1 MLEMLCVNGN
11 SAKIKVLRTNAE
23 LVHNLPCPY
32 TLDWMLKAR
41 MGLAGPKG
49 PTEKRSSEL
58 VGGLYLVGARGKFCA
73 LITERQLTIERFDGK
88 GVRLDLSAIERMRHL
103 KIPMLPSGSILLGL
117 VAMYLGITTIVAPIS
132 WLAVGTG
139 ASIIL
144 ANVVSRYS
152 ILAIETGSGDRHLI
166 SGSESNLLKL
176 CLIVDRVR
184 HGSPIEEAL
193 LGLENLESEVPVFPS
208 IRDATGQLGQQSL
221 VSLPEYFP
229 PVNLAQ
235 ERKEDLQVE
244 TGFGSEEKSD
254 FFDFPAIGD
263 FSEPKGVRES
273 EIRETSRTHESSNS
287 MKQNA
292 YERAWGVTEA
302 PNWYQE
308 KEEARVSDNRIDTA
322 FSDAAKGLDMFA
334 PGGLFDSEASTESV
348 GNDMGLFDFDQDI
361 GSIEEVDKMKSSA
374 QMIKRAHEEFGAPSE
389 PYSGALLPPPT
400 DEAVRQECRAG
411 VVRQARARQELRSQ
425 RSSELGIQAANLEDY
440 PALNK
445 LASTMSGTRAV
456 KSSRSRG
463 TSGGWLSRLL
473 SPSSSL
479 DRRESG
485 KSTSSEI
492 ETERFQTSQH
502 MRLRSDQEHQAEL
515 TSRIRAMRNTNIGSS
530 TAKDKLDSIVR
541 SLSGERKEHAIM
553 IDGPND
559 SLKFGQLK
567 PTSSKD
573 DPNPLPGLRRLG

>member
-1 MLEMLCVNGN
+1 ML
-11 SAKIKVLRTNAE
+11 
-23 LVHNLPCPY
+23 P
-32 TLDWMLKAR
+32 AR
-41 MGLAGPKG
+41 MGLAGPMG
-49 PTEKRSSEL
+49 PTEKRRSEL

-88 GVRLDLSAIERMRHL
+88 GVRLDLSAIDRMRHL

-117 VAMYLGITTIVAPIS
+117 IAIYLGITTIVAPIS

-144 ANVVSRYS
+144 ANLVSRYS

-208 IRDATGQLGQQSL
+208 ISDASGQLGQQSR

-229 PVNLAQ
+229 QMSLAQ
-235 ERKEDLQVE
+235 ERKEDLQPE
-244 TGFGSEEKSD
+244 TGFVMDEKSD
-254 FFDFPAIGD
+254 SLGFPSIGG
-263 FSEPKGVRES
+263 FSEPGEVGEY
-273 EIRETSRTHESSNS
+273 EIREAIDTHGPGSST
-287 MKQNA
+287 KQNA

-308 KEEARVSDNRIDTA
+308 KEEAKISDNRINTA
-322 FSDAAKGLDMFA
+322 FSDAAKDLDMFA
-334 PGGLFDSEASTESV
+334 PGGLFDSEASTETV
-348 GNDMGLFDFDQDI
+348 GNEMGLFDFDRDVVAV
-361 GSIEEVDKMKSSA
+361 EEVDKPQSSA

-389 PYSGALLPPPT
+389 PYSGGLLPPPT
-400 DEAVRQECRAG
+400 DEAVREECRAG
-411 VVRQARARQELRSQ
+411 VVRQARARQELRNQ
-425 RSSELGIQAANLEDY
+425 RYSELGIQATKLEDY

-445 LASTMSGTRAV
+445 LASTMSGTGAA
-456 KSSRSRG
+456 KSIRRRG
-463 TSGGWLSRLL
+463 ASGGWLARLL

-479 DRRESG
+479 DGRES
-485 KSTSSEI
+485 SNRTSSEI

-502 MRLRSDQEHQAEL
+502 VRLRSDQDHQSEL
-515 TSRIRAMRNTNIGSS
+515 TSRIRTLRNTNIGSS

-541 SLSGERKEHAIM
+541 NLSGERNENRFIV
-553 IDGPND
+553 DGPND
-559 SLKFGQLK
+559 SLKFSQLK
-567 PTSSKD
+567 PTSSRD

>member
-1 MLEMLCVNGN
+1 
-11 SAKIKVLRTNAE
+11 
-23 LVHNLPCPY
+23 
-32 TLDWMLKAR
+32 
-41 MGLAGPKG
+41 MGLAGPMG
-49 PTEKRSSEL
+49 PTEKRRSEL

-88 GVRLDLSAIERMRHL
+88 GVRLDLSAIDRMRHL

-117 VAMYLGITTIVAPIS
+117 IAIYLGITTIVAPIS

-152 ILAIETGSGDRHLI
+152 ILAIETGSGDRHLV

-208 IRDATGQLGQQSL
+208 IRDATGQLGQQSR

-229 PVNLAQ
+229 PMDLAQ
-235 ERKEDLQVE
+235 ERKEDLQAK
-244 TGFGSEEKSD
+244 TGFGIEEKSD
-254 FFDFPAIGD
+254 FFSFPSVED
-263 FSEPKGVRES
+263 FSKPEEVREP
-273 EIRETSRTHESSNS
+273 EIREASHAQESGSS
-287 MKQNA
+287 TKQNA

-308 KEEARVSDNRIDTA
+308 KEEPSISDNRIDTA

-348 GNDMGLFDFDQDI
+348 GNDMGLFDFDRDVVAVQ
-361 GSIEEVDKMKSSA
+361 EVDKLQSSA

-411 VVRQARARQELRSQ
+411 VVRQARARQELRSR
-425 RSSELGIQAANLEDY
+425 RSSELGIQTTNLEDY

-445 LASTMSGTRAV
+445 LASTMSGTGTT
-456 KSSRSRG
+456 KSIRRRG
-463 TSGGWLSRLL
+463 SSGGWLSRLL

-479 DRRESG
+479 DGRVSG
-485 KSTSSEI
+485 KRTSSEI

-502 MRLRSDQEHQAEL
+502 MRLRSDQDHQAEL
-515 TSRIRAMRNTNIGSS
+515 TSRIRTMRNTNIGSS

-541 SLSGERKEHAIM
+541 NLSGERNENAVT

-559 SLKFGQLK
+559 SLKFSQLK
-567 PTSSKD
+567 PTSSRD

>member
-1 MLEMLCVNGN
+1 
-11 SAKIKVLRTNAE
+11 
-23 LVHNLPCPY
+23 
-32 TLDWMLKAR
+32 
-41 MGLAGPKG
+41 MGLAGPMG
-49 PTEKRSSEL
+49 PTEKRRSEL

-88 GVRLDLSAIERMRHL
+88 GVRLDLSAIDRMRHL

-117 VAMYLGITTIVAPIS
+117 IAIYLGITTIVAPIS

-144 ANVVSRYS
+144 ANLVSRYS

-208 IRDATGQLGQQSL
+208 ISDASGQLGQQSR

-229 PVNLAQ
+229 QMSLAQ
-235 ERKEDLQVE
+235 ERKEDLQPE
-244 TGFGSEEKSD
+244 TGFVMDEKSD
-254 FFDFPAIGD
+254 SLGFPSIGG
-263 FSEPKGVRES
+263 FSEPGEVGEY
-273 EIRETSRTHESSNS
+273 EIREAIDTHGPGSST
-287 MKQNA
+287 KQNA

-308 KEEARVSDNRIDTA
+308 KEEAKISDNRINTA
-322 FSDAAKGLDMFA
+322 FSDAAKDLDMFA
-334 PGGLFDSEASTESV
+334 PGGLFDSEASTETV
-348 GNDMGLFDFDQDI
+348 GNEMGLFDFDRDVVAV
-361 GSIEEVDKMKSSA
+361 EEVDKPQSSA

-389 PYSGALLPPPT
+389 PYSGGLLPPPT
-400 DEAVRQECRAG
+400 DEAVREECRAG
-411 VVRQARARQELRSQ
+411 VVRQARARQELRNQ
-425 RSSELGIQAANLEDY
+425 RYSELGIQATNLEDY

-445 LASTMSGTRAV
+445 LASTMSGTGAA
-456 KSSRSRG
+456 KSIRRRG
-463 TSGGWLSRLL
+463 ASGGWLARLL

-479 DRRESG
+479 DGRES
-485 KSTSSEI
+485 SNRTSSEI

-502 MRLRSDQEHQAEL
+502 MRLRSDQDHQAEL
-515 TSRIRAMRNTNIGSS
+515 TSRIRTMRNTNIGSS

-541 SLSGERKEHAIM
+541 NLSGERNENAVT

-559 SLKFGQLK
+559 SLKFSQLK
-567 PTSSKD
+567 PTSSRD

>member
-1 MLEMLCVNGN
+1 
-11 SAKIKVLRTNAE
+11 
-23 LVHNLPCPY
+23 
-32 TLDWMLKAR
+32 
-41 MGLAGPKG
+41 MGLAGPMG
-49 PTEKRSSEL
+49 PTEKRRSEL

-88 GVRLDLSAIERMRHL
+88 GVRLDLSAIDRMRHL

-117 VAMYLGITTIVAPIS
+117 IAIYLGITTIVAPIS
-132 WLAVGTG
+132 WLAVGIG

-166 SGSESNLLKL
+166 SGNESNLLKL

-208 IRDATGQLGQQSL
+208 IRDANGQLGQNSGI
-221 VSLPEYFP
+221 SLPEYIP
-229 PVNLAQ
+229 PMNLAQ
-235 ERKEDLQVE
+235 EMKEGLQAE
-244 TGFGSEEKSD
+244 TGFSMDGKSD
-254 FFDFPAIGD
+254 FFGFPSVGG
-263 FSEPKGVRES
+263 FSEHEEVGES
-273 EIRETSRTHESSNS
+273 EIREAINSHGPSSS
-287 MKQNA
+287 TKQNA

-308 KEEARVSDNRIDTA
+308 KEEARISDNRIDTA
-322 FSDAAKGLDMFA
+322 FSDAAKDLDMFA
-334 PGGLFDSEASTESV
+334 PGGLFDSEPSTESV
-348 GNDMGLFDFDQDI
+348 GNEMGLFDFDRDEVPV
-361 GSIEEVDKMKSSA
+361 EEVDKLQSSA

-389 PYSGALLPPPT
+389 PYSRALLPPPT
-400 DEAVRQECRAG
+400 DEAVREECRAG
-411 VVRQARARQELRSQ
+411 VVRQARARQELRSR
-425 RSSELGIQAANLEDY
+425 RSSELGIQTTNLEDY

-445 LASTMSGTRAV
+445 LASTMSGAGAAKTIR
-456 KSSRSRG
+456 RRG

-479 DRRESG
+479 DGRESG
-485 KSTSSEI
+485 KRTSSEI

-502 MRLRSDQEHQAEL
+502 MRLRSDQDHQSEL
-515 TSRIRAMRNTNIGSS
+515 TSRIRTLRNTNIGSS

-541 SLSGERKEHAIM
+541 NLSGERNENRVMFDA
-553 IDGPND
+553 PND
-559 SLKFGQLK
+559 SLKFSQLK
-567 PTSSKD
+567 PTSSRD

>member
-1 MLEMLCVNGN
+1 
-11 SAKIKVLRTNAE
+11 
-23 LVHNLPCPY
+23 
-32 TLDWMLKAR
+32 
-41 MGLAGPKG
+41 MGLAGPMG
-49 PTEKRSSEL
+49 PTEKRRSEL

-88 GVRLDLSAIERMRHL
+88 GVRLDLSAIDRMRHL
-103 KIPMLPSGSILLGL
+103 KIPMLPSGSILRGL
-117 VAMYLGITTIVAPIS
+117 IAIYISITTIVAPIS

-152 ILAIETGSGDRHLI
+152 ILAIETGSGDRHLV

-208 IRDATGQLGQQSL
+208 IRDATGQLGQQPQ

-229 PVNLAQ
+229 PMDLAQ
-235 ERKEDLQVE
+235 ERKENLQAE
-244 TGFGSEEKSD
+244 TGFGTEEKSD
-254 FFDFPAIGD
+254 LFDFPTVVD
-263 FSEPKGVRES
+263 FSEPEEDRER
-273 EIRETSRTHESSNS
+273 EIREASHAQQSSS
-287 MKQNA
+287 STKQNA

-308 KEEARVSDNRIDTA
+308 KEEPSISDNRIDTA

-348 GNDMGLFDFDQDI
+348 GNDKGLFDFDRDVVAVQ
-361 GSIEEVDKMKSSA
+361 EVDKLQSSA

-411 VVRQARARQELRSQ
+411 VVRQARARQELRSR
-425 RSSELGIQAANLEDY
+425 RSSELGIQTTNLEDY

-445 LASTMSGTRAV
+445 LASTMTGTGAT
-456 KSSRSRG
+456 KSIRRRG
-463 TSGGWLSRLL
+463 SSGGWLSRLL

-479 DRRESG
+479 DGRESG
-485 KSTSSEI
+485 KRTSSEI

-502 MRLRSDQEHQAEL
+502 MRLRSDQDHQAEL
-515 TSRIRAMRNTNIGSS
+515 TSRIRTMRNTNIGSS

-541 SLSGERKEHAIM
+541 NLSGERNENAVT

-559 SLKFGQLK
+559 SLKFSQLK
-567 PTSSKD
+567 PTSSRD

>member
-1 MLEMLCVNGN
+1 
-11 SAKIKVLRTNAE
+11 
-23 LVHNLPCPY
+23 
-32 TLDWMLKAR
+32 
-41 MGLAGPKG
+41 MGLAGPMG
-49 PTEKRSSEL
+49 PTEKRRSEL

-88 GVRLDLSAIERMRHL
+88 GVRLDLSAIDRMRHL

-117 VAMYLGITTIVAPIS
+117 IAIYLGITTIVAPIS

-208 IRDATGQLGQQSL
+208 IRDATGQLGQQSQ

-229 PVNLAQ
+229 PMDLAQ
-235 ERKEDLQVE
+235 ERKEDLQTE
-244 TGFGSEEKSD
+244 TGFGTDEKSD
-254 FFDFPAIGD
+254 LFGFPTVVD
-263 FSEPKGVRES
+263 FSEPEEDRER
-273 EIRETSRTHESSNS
+273 EIREASHAQQSSS
-287 MKQNA
+287 STKQNA

-308 KEEARVSDNRIDTA
+308 KEEPSISDNRIDTA

-348 GNDMGLFDFDQDI
+348 GNDMGLFDFDRDVVAVQ
-361 GSIEEVDKMKSSA
+361 EVDKLQSSA

-400 DEAVRQECRAG
+400 DEAVRDECRAG
-411 VVRQARARQELRSQ
+411 VVRQARARQELRSR
-425 RSSELGIQAANLEDY
+425 RSSELGIQTTNLEDY

-445 LASTMSGTRAV
+445 LASTMSGTGTT
-456 KSSRSRG
+456 KSIRRRG
-463 TSGGWLSRLL
+463 SSGGWLSRLL

-479 DRRESG
+479 DGRVSG
-485 KSTSSEI
+485 KRTSSEI

-502 MRLRSDQEHQAEL
+502 MRLRSDQDHQAEL
-515 TSRIRAMRNTNIGSS
+515 TSRIRTMRNTNIGSS

-541 SLSGERKEHAIM
+541 NLSGERNENTVM

-559 SLKFGQLK
+559 SLKFSQLK
-567 PTSSKD
+567 PTSSRD

>member
-1 MLEMLCVNGN
+1 ML
-11 SAKIKVLRTNAE
+11 
-23 LVHNLPCPY
+23 P
-32 TLDWMLKAR
+32 AR
-41 MGLAGPKG
+41 MGLAGPMG
-49 PTEKRSSEL
+49 PTEKRRSEL

-88 GVRLDLSAIERMRHL
+88 GVRLDLSAIDRMRHL

-117 VAMYLGITTIVAPIS
+117 IAIYLGITTIVAPIS

-144 ANVVSRYS
+144 ANLVSRYS

-208 IRDATGQLGQQSL
+208 IRDANGQLGQKSE

-229 PVNLAQ
+229 QMNLAQ
-235 ERKEDLQVE
+235 ERKEGLQAE
-244 TGFGSEEKSD
+244 TGFGMEGKSD
-254 FFDFPAIGD
+254 FFGFPSVGG
-263 FSEPKGVRES
+263 FSEHQEVGES
-273 EIRETSRTHESSNS
+273 EVKEAINSHGPSSS
-287 MKQNA
+287 TKQNA

-308 KEEARVSDNRIDTA
+308 KEEAKISDNRIDTA
-322 FSDAAKGLDMFA
+322 FSDAAKDLDMFA
-334 PGGLFDSEASTESV
+334 PGGLFDSEPSTESV
-348 GNDMGLFDFDQDI
+348 GNEMGLFDFDRDEVPV
-361 GSIEEVDKMKSSA
+361 EEVDKLQSSA

-389 PYSGALLPPPT
+389 PYSRALLPPPT
-400 DEAVRQECRAG
+400 DEAVREECRAG
-411 VVRQARARQELRSQ
+411 VVRQARARQELRSR
-425 RSSELGIQAANLEDY
+425 RSSELGIQTTNLEDY

-445 LASTMSGTRAV
+445 LASTMSGAGAAKSTR
-456 KSSRSRG
+456 RIG

-479 DRRESG
+479 DGRESG
-485 KSTSSEI
+485 KRTSSEI

-502 MRLRSDQEHQAEL
+502 MRLRSDQDHQSEL
-515 TSRIRAMRNTNIGSS
+515 TSRIRALRNTNIGSS

-541 SLSGERKEHAIM
+541 NLSGERNENRFIV
-553 IDGPND
+553 DGPND
-559 SLKFGQLK
+559 SLKFSQLK
-567 PTSSKD
+567 PTSSRE

>member
-1 MLEMLCVNGN
+1 
-11 SAKIKVLRTNAE
+11 
-23 LVHNLPCPY
+23 
-32 TLDWMLKAR
+32 
-41 MGLAGPKG
+41 MGLAGPMG
-49 PTEKRSSEL
+49 PTEKRRSEL

-88 GVRLDLSAIERMRHL
+88 GVRLDLSAIDRMRHL

-117 VAMYLGITTIVAPIS
+117 IAIYLGITTIVAPIS

-208 IRDATGQLGQQSL
+208 IRDATGQLGQQSR

-229 PVNLAQ
+229 PMDLAQ
-235 ERKEDLQVE
+235 ERKEDLQAK
-244 TGFGSEEKSD
+244 TGFGIEEKSD
-254 FFDFPAIGD
+254 FFSFPSVED
-263 FSEPKGVRES
+263 FSKPEEVREP
-273 EIRETSRTHESSNS
+273 EIREASHAQESGSS
-287 MKQNA
+287 TKQNA

-308 KEEARVSDNRIDTA
+308 KEEPSISDNRIDTA

-348 GNDMGLFDFDQDI
+348 GNDMGLFDFDRDLVAV
-361 GSIEEVDKMKSSA
+361 EEVDKLQSSA

-411 VVRQARARQELRSQ
+411 VVRQARARQELRSR
-425 RSSELGIQAANLEDY
+425 RSSELGIQTTNLEDY

-445 LASTMSGTRAV
+445 LASTMSGTGTT
-456 KSSRSRG
+456 KSIRRRG
-463 TSGGWLSRLL
+463 SSGGWLSRLL

-479 DRRESG
+479 DGRESG
-485 KSTSSEI
+485 KRTSSEI

-502 MRLRSDQEHQAEL
+502 MRLRSDQDHQAEL
-515 TSRIRAMRNTNIGSS
+515 TSRIRTMRNTNIGSS

-541 SLSGERKEHAIM
+541 NLSGERNENAVT

-559 SLKFGQLK
+559 SLKFSQLK
-567 PTSSKD
+567 PTSSRD

>member
-1 MLEMLCVNGN
+1 M
-11 SAKIKVLRTNAE
+11 
-23 LVHNLPCPY
+23 
-32 TLDWMLKAR
+32 
-41 MGLAGPKG
+41 G
-49 PTEKRSSEL
+49 PTEKRRSEL

-88 GVRLDLSAIERMRHL
+88 GVRLDLSAIDRMRHL

-117 VAMYLGITTIVAPIS
+117 IAIYLGITTIVAPIS

-144 ANVVSRYS
+144 ANLVSRYS

-208 IRDATGQLGQQSL
+208 ISDASGQLGQQSR

-229 PVNLAQ
+229 QMSLAQ
-235 ERKEDLQVE
+235 ERKEDLQPE
-244 TGFGSEEKSD
+244 TGFVMDEKSD
-254 FFDFPAIGD
+254 SLGFPSIGG
-263 FSEPKGVRES
+263 FSEPGEVGEY
-273 EIRETSRTHESSNS
+273 EIREAIDTHGPGSST
-287 MKQNA
+287 KQNA

-308 KEEARVSDNRIDTA
+308 KEEAKISDNRIDTA
-322 FSDAAKGLDMFA
+322 FSDAAKDLDMFA
-334 PGGLFDSEASTESV
+334 PGGLFDSEASTETV
-348 GNDMGLFDFDQDI
+348 GNETGLFDFDRDVVAV
-361 GSIEEVDKMKSSA
+361 EEVDKPQSSA

-389 PYSGALLPPPT
+389 PYSGGLLPPPT
-400 DEAVRQECRAG
+400 DEAVREECRAG
-411 VVRQARARQELRSQ
+411 VVRQARARQELRSR
-425 RSSELGIQAANLEDY
+425 RSNELGIQATNLEDY

-445 LASTMSGTRAV
+445 LASTMSGTGAT
-456 KSSRSRG
+456 KSIRRRG
-463 TSGGWLSRLL
+463 ASGGWLSRLL

-479 DRRESG
+479 DGRES
-485 KSTSSEI
+485 SNRTSSEI

-502 MRLRSDQEHQAEL
+502 VRLRSDQDHQSEL
-515 TSRIRAMRNTNIGSS
+515 TSRIRTLRNTNIGSS

-541 SLSGERKEHAIM
+541 NLSGERNENRFIV
-553 IDGPND
+553 DGPND
-559 SLKFGQLK
+559 SLKFSQLK
-567 PTSSKD
+567 PTSSRD

>member
-1 MLEMLCVNGN
+1 
-11 SAKIKVLRTNAE
+11 
-23 LVHNLPCPY
+23 
-32 TLDWMLKAR
+32 
-41 MGLAGPKG
+41 MGLAGPMG
-49 PTEKRSSEL
+49 PTEKRRSEL

-88 GVRLDLSAIERMRHL
+88 GVRLDLSAIDRMRHL

-117 VAMYLGITTIVAPIS
+117 IAIYLGITTIVAPIS

-166 SGSESNLLKL
+166 SGNESNLLKL

-208 IRDATGQLGQQSL
+208 IRDATGQLGQQSR

-229 PVNLAQ
+229 PMDLAQ
-235 ERKEDLQVE
+235 ERKEDLQAE
-244 TGFGSEEKSD
+244 TGFGIEEKSD
-254 FFDFPAIGD
+254 FFSFPSVED
-263 FSEPKGVRES
+263 FSKPEEVREP
-273 EIRETSRTHESSNS
+273 EIREASHAQESGSS
-287 MKQNA
+287 TKQNA

-308 KEEARVSDNRIDTA
+308 KEEPSISDNRIDTA

-348 GNDMGLFDFDQDI
+348 GNDMGLFDFDRDLVAV
-361 GSIEEVDKMKSSA
+361 EEVDKLQSSA

-411 VVRQARARQELRSQ
+411 VVRQARARQELRSR
-425 RSSELGIQAANLEDY
+425 RSSELGIQTTNLEDY

-445 LASTMSGTRAV
+445 LASTMSGT
-456 KSSRSRG
+456 G
-463 TSGGWLSRLL
+463 TTKTIRKGGSSGGWLSRLL

-479 DRRESG
+479 DGRDSG
-485 KSTSSEI
+485 KRASSVIEI
-492 ETERFQTSQH
+492 ERFQTSQH
-502 MRLRSDQEHQAEL
+502 MRLRSDQDHQAEL
-515 TSRIRAMRNTNIGSS
+515 TSRIRTMRNTNIGSS

-541 SLSGERKEHAIM
+541 NLSGERNENAVT

-559 SLKFGQLK
+559 SLKFSQLK
-567 PTSSKD
+567 PTSSRD

>member
-1 MLEMLCVNGN
+1 
-11 SAKIKVLRTNAE
+11 
-23 LVHNLPCPY
+23 
-32 TLDWMLKAR
+32 
-41 MGLAGPKG
+41 MGLAGPMG
-49 PTEKRSSEL
+49 PTEKRRSEL

-88 GVRLDLSAIERMRHL
+88 GVRLDLSAIDRMRHL

-117 VAMYLGITTIVAPIS
+117 IAVYLGITTIVAPIS

-166 SGSESNLLKL
+166 SGSESSLLKL

-208 IRDATGQLGQQSL
+208 IRDATGQLGQQPR
-221 VSLPEYFP
+221 VALPEYFP
-229 PVNLAQ
+229 PMDLAQ
-235 ERKEDLQVE
+235 EKKEDLQAE
-244 TGFGSEEKSD
+244 TGFGIGENSD
-254 FFDFPAIGD
+254 FFGFSSVGD
-263 FSEPKGVRES
+263 FSEPKEVRES
-273 EIRETSRTHESSNS
+273 EIIEADHSHKPSSS
-287 MKQNA
+287 TKQNA

-308 KEEARVSDNRIDTA
+308 KEEPGISDNRIDTA

-334 PGGLFDSEASTESV
+334 PGGLFDSEANKEAV
-348 GNDMGLFDFDQDI
+348 GNDMGLFDTDRDLV
-361 GSIEEVDKMKSSA
+361 SNEEVDKLQSSA

-389 PYSGALLPPPT
+389 PYTGELLPPPT
-400 DEAVRQECRAG
+400 DEAVRKECRAG
-411 VVRQARARQELRSQ
+411 VVRQARARQELRSR
-425 RSSELGIQAANLEDY
+425 RSSELGIQTTNLEDY

-445 LASTMSGTRAV
+445 LASTMSGTGSTKTIR
-456 KSSRSRG
+456 RRG
-463 TSGGWLSRLL
+463 SSGGWLSRLL

-479 DRRESG
+479 DGRDSG
-485 KSTSSEI
+485 KRASSVI

-502 MRLRSDQEHQAEL
+502 MRLRSDQDHQAEL
-515 TSRIRAMRNTNIGSS
+515 TSRIRTMRNTNIGSS
-530 TAKDKLDSIVR
+530 TARDKLDSIVR
-541 SLSGERKEHAIM
+541 NLSGEKNDNAVT

-559 SLKFGQLK
+559 SLKFSQLK
-567 PTSSKD
+567 PTSSRD

>member
-1 MLEMLCVNGN
+1 
-11 SAKIKVLRTNAE
+11 
-23 LVHNLPCPY
+23 
-32 TLDWMLKAR
+32 
-41 MGLAGPKG
+41 MGLAGPMG
-49 PTEKRSSEL
+49 PTEKRRSEL

-88 GVRLDLSAIERMRHL
+88 GVRLDLSAIDRMRHL

-117 VAMYLGITTIVAPIS
+117 IAIYLGITTIVAPIS

-152 ILAIETGSGDRHLI
+152 ILAIETGSGDRHLV

-208 IRDATGQLGQQSL
+208 IRDATGQLGQQSQ

-229 PVNLAQ
+229 PMDLAQ
-235 ERKEDLQVE
+235 ERKEDLQAE
-244 TGFGSEEKSD
+244 TRFGTEEKSD
-254 FFDFPAIGD
+254 LFGFPTVVD
-263 FSEPKGVRES
+263 FSEPEEDRER
-273 EIRETSRTHESSNS
+273 EIREASHAQQSSS
-287 MKQNA
+287 STKQNA

-308 KEEARVSDNRIDTA
+308 KEEPSISDNRIDTA

-348 GNDMGLFDFDQDI
+348 GNDMGLFDFDRDVVAVQ
-361 GSIEEVDKMKSSA
+361 EVDKLQSSA

-400 DEAVRQECRAG
+400 DEAVRDECRAG
-411 VVRQARARQELRSQ
+411 VVRQARARQELRSR
-425 RSSELGIQAANLEDY
+425 RSSELGIQTTNLEDY

-445 LASTMSGTRAV
+445 LASTMSGTGTT
-456 KSSRSRG
+456 KSIRRRG
-463 TSGGWLSRLL
+463 SSGGGWLSRLL
-473 SPSSSL
+473 SPSSPL
-479 DRRESG
+479 DGRVSG
-485 KSTSSEI
+485 KRTSSEI

-502 MRLRSDQEHQAEL
+502 MRLRSDQDHQAEL
-515 TSRIRAMRNTNIGSS
+515 TSRIRTMRNTNIGSS

-541 SLSGERKEHAIM
+541 NLSGERNENAVT

-559 SLKFGQLK
+559 SLKFSQLK
-567 PTSSKD
+567 PTSSRD

>member
-1 MLEMLCVNGN
+1 
-11 SAKIKVLRTNAE
+11 
-23 LVHNLPCPY
+23 
-32 TLDWMLKAR
+32 
-41 MGLAGPKG
+41 MGLAGPMG
-49 PTEKRSSEL
+49 PTEKRRSEL

-88 GVRLDLSAIERMRHL
+88 GVRLDLSAIDRMRHL

-117 VAMYLGITTIVAPIS
+117 IAIYLGITTIVAPIS

-208 IRDATGQLGQQSL
+208 IRDATGQLGQQSQ

-229 PVNLAQ
+229 PMDLAQ
-235 ERKEDLQVE
+235 ERKEDLQAE
-244 TGFGSEEKSD
+244 TGFGTEEKSD
-254 FFDFPAIGD
+254 LFGFPTVVD
-263 FSEPKGVRES
+263 FSEPEEDRER
-273 EIRETSRTHESSNS
+273 EIREASHAQQSSS
-287 MKQNA
+287 STKQNA

-308 KEEARVSDNRIDTA
+308 KEEPSISDNRIDTA

-348 GNDMGLFDFDQDI
+348 GNDMGLFDFDRDVVAVQ
-361 GSIEEVDKMKSSA
+361 EVDKLQSSA

-400 DEAVRQECRAG
+400 DEAVRDECRAG
-411 VVRQARARQELRSQ
+411 VVRQARARQELRSR
-425 RSSELGIQAANLEDY
+425 RSSELGIQTTNLEDY

-445 LASTMSGTRAV
+445 LASTMTGTGAT
-456 KSSRSRG
+456 KSIRRRG
-463 TSGGWLSRLL
+463 SSGGWLSRLL

-479 DRRESG
+479 DGRVSG
-485 KSTSSEI
+485 KRASSEI

-502 MRLRSDQEHQAEL
+502 MRLRSDQDHQAEL
-515 TSRIRAMRNTNIGSS
+515 TSRIRTMRNTNIGSS

-541 SLSGERKEHAIM
+541 NLSGERNENAVT

-559 SLKFGQLK
+559 SLKFSQLK
-567 PTSSKD
+567 PTSSRD

>member
-1 MLEMLCVNGN
+1 
-11 SAKIKVLRTNAE
+11 
-23 LVHNLPCPY
+23 
-32 TLDWMLKAR
+32 
-41 MGLAGPKG
+41 MGLAGPMG
-49 PTEKRSSEL
+49 PTEKRRSEL

-88 GVRLDLSAIERMRHL
+88 GVRLDLSAIDRMRHL

-117 VAMYLGITTIVAPIS
+117 IAIYLGITTIVAPIS
-132 WLAVGTG
+132 WLAIGTG

-208 IRDATGQLGQQSL
+208 IRDATGQLGQQSR

-229 PVNLAQ
+229 PTNLTQ
-235 ERKEDLQVE
+235 ERKEDLQAE
-244 TGFGSEEKSD
+244 TGLGIEEKSD
-254 FFDFPAIGD
+254 FFDFPPVGD
-263 FSEPKGVRES
+263 FSEPE
-273 EIRETSRTHESSNS
+273 EIREPEIIEMSQANESSS
-287 MKQNA
+287 STKQNA
-292 YERAWGVTEA
+292 YERAWGVPEA

-308 KEEARVSDNRIDTA
+308 KEEARISDNRIDTA
-322 FSDAAKGLDMFA
+322 FSDAAKGLDMFS

-348 GNDMGLFDFDQDI
+348 GLFDFDRDVI
-361 GSIEEVDKMKSSA
+361 AVEEVDKLQSSA

-411 VVRQARARQELRSQ
+411 VVRQARARQELRSR
-425 RSSELGIQAANLEDY
+425 RSSELGIQTTNLEDY
-440 PALNK
+440 PSLNK
-445 LASTMSGTRAV
+445 LASTMAGTGTTKTIR
-456 KSSRSRG
+456 RRG
-463 TSGGWLSRLL
+463 ASGGWLSRLL

-479 DRRESG
+479 DGRESG
-485 KSTSSEI
+485 KRNSSEI

-541 SLSGERKEHAIM
+541 NLSGERNENTVM

-559 SLKFGQLK
+559 SLKFSQLK
-567 PTSSKD
+567 PTSSRD
-573 DPNPLPGLRRLG
+573 DPNPLPGLRKLG

>member
-1 MLEMLCVNGN
+1 
-11 SAKIKVLRTNAE
+11 
-23 LVHNLPCPY
+23 
-32 TLDWMLKAR
+32 
-41 MGLAGPKG
+41 MGLAGPMG
-49 PTEKRSSEL
+49 PTEKRRSEL

-88 GVRLDLSAIERMRHL
+88 GVRLDLSAIDRMRHL

-117 VAMYLGITTIVAPIS
+117 IAIYLGITTIVAPIS

-152 ILAIETGSGDRHLI
+152 ILAIETGSGDRHLV

-193 LGLENLESEVPVFPS
+193 LGLENLESEVPVIPS
-208 IRDATGQLGQQSL
+208 IRDSTGQLGQQSQ

-229 PVNLAQ
+229 PMDLAQ
-235 ERKEDLQVE
+235 ERKEDLQTE
-244 TGFGSEEKSD
+244 TGFGTDEKSD
-254 FFDFPAIGD
+254 LFGFPTVVD
-263 FSEPKGVRES
+263 FSEPEEDRER
-273 EIRETSRTHESSNS
+273 EIREASHAQQSSS
-287 MKQNA
+287 STKQNA

-308 KEEARVSDNRIDTA
+308 KEEPSISDNRIDTA

-348 GNDMGLFDFDQDI
+348 GNDMGLFDFDRDVVAVQ
-361 GSIEEVDKMKSSA
+361 EVDKLQSSA

-400 DEAVRQECRAG
+400 DEAVRDECRAG
-411 VVRQARARQELRSQ
+411 VVRQARARQELRSR
-425 RSSELGIQAANLEDY
+425 RSSELGIQTTNLEDY

-445 LASTMSGTRAV
+445 LASTMSGTGTT
-456 KSSRSRG
+456 KSIRRRG
-463 TSGGWLSRLL
+463 SSGGWLSRLL

-479 DRRESG
+479 DGRVSG
-485 KSTSSEI
+485 KRTSSEI

-502 MRLRSDQEHQAEL
+502 MRLRSDQDHQAEL
-515 TSRIRAMRNTNIGSS
+515 TSRIRTMRNTNIGSS

-541 SLSGERKEHAIM
+541 NLSGERNENAVT

-559 SLKFGQLK
+559 SLKFSQLK
-567 PTSSKD
+567 PTSSRD

>member
-1 MLEMLCVNGN
+1 
-11 SAKIKVLRTNAE
+11 
-23 LVHNLPCPY
+23 
-32 TLDWMLKAR
+32 
-41 MGLAGPKG
+41 MGLAGPMG
-49 PTEKRSSEL
+49 PTEKRRSEL

-88 GVRLDLSAIERMRHL
+88 GVRLDLSAIDRMRHL

-117 VAMYLGITTIVAPIS
+117 IAIYLGITTIVAPIS

-152 ILAIETGSGDRHLI
+152 ILAIETGSGDRHLV

-193 LGLENLESEVPVFPS
+193 LGLENLESEVPIFPS
-208 IRDATGQLGQQSL
+208 IRDATGQLGQQSQ

-229 PVNLAQ
+229 PMDLAQ
-235 ERKEDLQVE
+235 ERKEDLQTE
-244 TGFGSEEKSD
+244 TGFGTDEKSD
-254 FFDFPAIGD
+254 LFGFPTVVD
-263 FSEPKGVRES
+263 FSEPEEDRER
-273 EIRETSRTHESSNS
+273 EIREASHAQQSSS
-287 MKQNA
+287 STKQNA

-308 KEEARVSDNRIDTA
+308 KEEPSISDNRIDTA

-348 GNDMGLFDFDQDI
+348 GNDMGLFDFDRDVVAVQ
-361 GSIEEVDKMKSSA
+361 EVDKLQSSA

-400 DEAVRQECRAG
+400 DEAVRDECRAG
-411 VVRQARARQELRSQ
+411 VVRQARARQELRSR
-425 RSSELGIQAANLEDY
+425 RSSELGIQTTNLEDY

-445 LASTMSGTRAV
+445 LASTMTGTGAT
-456 KSSRSRG
+456 KSIRRRG
-463 TSGGWLSRLL
+463 SSGGWLSRLL

-479 DRRESG
+479 DGRESG
-485 KSTSSEI
+485 KRISSEI
-492 ETERFQTSQH
+492 ETERFQTSQY
-502 MRLRSDQEHQAEL
+502 MRLRSDQDHQAEL
-515 TSRIRAMRNTNIGSS
+515 TSRIRTMRNTNIGSS

-541 SLSGERKEHAIM
+541 NLSGERNENAVT

-559 SLKFGQLK
+559 SLKFSQLK
-567 PTSSKD
+567 PTSSRD

>member
-1 MLEMLCVNGN
+1 
-11 SAKIKVLRTNAE
+11 
-23 LVHNLPCPY
+23 
-32 TLDWMLKAR
+32 
-41 MGLAGPKG
+41 MGLAGPMG
-49 PTEKRSSEL
+49 PTEKRRSEL

-88 GVRLDLSAIERMRHL
+88 GVRLDLSAIDRMRHL

-117 VAMYLGITTIVAPIS
+117 IAIYLGITTIVAPIS
-132 WLAVGTG
+132 WLAVGIG

-166 SGSESNLLKL
+166 SGNESNLLKL

-208 IRDATGQLGQQSL
+208 IRDANGQLGQKSE

-229 PVNLAQ
+229 QMNLAQ
-235 ERKEDLQVE
+235 ERKEGLQAE
-244 TGFGSEEKSD
+244 TGFGMEGKSD
-254 FFDFPAIGD
+254 FFGFPSVGG
-263 FSEPKGVRES
+263 FSEHQEVGES
-273 EIRETSRTHESSNS
+273 EVKEAINSHGPSSS
-287 MKQNA
+287 TKQNA
-292 YERAWGVTEA
+292 YERAWGVKEA

-308 KEEARVSDNRIDTA
+308 KEDAKISDNRIDTA
-322 FSDAAKGLDMFA
+322 FSDAAKDLDMFA
-334 PGGLFDSEASTESV
+334 PGGLFDSEPSTESV
-348 GNDMGLFDFDQDI
+348 GNEMGLFDFDRDEVPV
-361 GSIEEVDKMKSSA
+361 EEVDKLQSSA

-389 PYSGALLPPPT
+389 PYSRALLPPPT
-400 DEAVRQECRAG
+400 DEAVREECRAG
-411 VVRQARARQELRSQ
+411 VVRQARARQELRSR
-425 RSSELGIQAANLEDY
+425 RSSELGIQTTNLEDY

-445 LASTMSGTRAV
+445 LASTMSGAGAAKSTR
-456 KSSRSRG
+456 RIG

-479 DRRESG
+479 DGRESG
-485 KSTSSEI
+485 KRTSSEI

-502 MRLRSDQEHQAEL
+502 MRLRSDQDHQSEL
-515 TSRIRAMRNTNIGSS
+515 TSRIRALRNTNIGSS

-541 SLSGERKEHAIM
+541 NLSGERNENRVMFDA
-553 IDGPND
+553 PND
-559 SLKFGQLK
+559 SLKFSQLK
-567 PTSSKD
+567 PTSSRD

>member
-1 MLEMLCVNGN
+1 
-11 SAKIKVLRTNAE
+11 
-23 LVHNLPCPY
+23 
-32 TLDWMLKAR
+32 
-41 MGLAGPKG
+41 MGLAGPMG
-49 PTEKRSSEL
+49 PTEKRRSEL

-88 GVRLDLSAIERMRHL
+88 GVRLDLSAIDRMRHL

-117 VAMYLGITTIVAPIS
+117 IAIYLGITTIVAPIS

-208 IRDATGQLGQQSL
+208 IRDATGQLGQQSR

-229 PVNLAQ
+229 PMDLAQ
-235 ERKEDLQVE
+235 ERKEDLQAE
-244 TGFGSEEKSD
+244 TGFGIEEKSD
-254 FFDFPAIGD
+254 FFSFPSVED
-263 FSEPKGVRES
+263 FSKPEEVREP
-273 EIRETSRTHESSNS
+273 EIREASHAQESGSS
-287 MKQNA
+287 TKQNA

-308 KEEARVSDNRIDTA
+308 KEEPSISDNRIDTA

-348 GNDMGLFDFDQDI
+348 GNDMGLFDFDRDLVAV
-361 GSIEEVDKMKSSA
+361 EEVDKLQSSA

-411 VVRQARARQELRSQ
+411 VVRQARARQELRSR
-425 RSSELGIQAANLEDY
+425 RSSELGIQTTNLEDY

-445 LASTMSGTRAV
+445 LASTMSGTGAT
-456 KSSRSRG
+456 KSIRRRG
-463 TSGGWLSRLL
+463 SSGGWLSRLL

-479 DRRESG
+479 DVRESG
-485 KSTSSEI
+485 KRISSEI
-492 ETERFQTSQH
+492 ETERFQTSQY
-502 MRLRSDQEHQAEL
+502 MRLRSDQDHQAEL
-515 TSRIRAMRNTNIGSS
+515 TSRIRTMRNTNIGSS

-541 SLSGERKEHAIM
+541 SLSAERDEHAVT

-559 SLKFGQLK
+559 SLKFSQLK
-567 PTSSKD
+567 PTSSRD

>member
-1 MLEMLCVNGN
+1 MLAN
-11 SAKIKVLRTNAE
+11 
-23 LVHNLPCPY
+23 
-32 TLDWMLKAR
+32 R
-41 MGLAGPKG
+41 MGLAGPMG
-49 PTEKRSSEL
+49 PTEKRRSEL

-88 GVRLDLSAIERMRHL
+88 GVRLDLSAIDRMRHL

-117 VAMYLGITTIVAPIS
+117 IAVYLGITTIVAPIS

-166 SGSESNLLKL
+166 SGSESSLLKL

-208 IRDATGQLGQQSL
+208 IRDATGQLGQQPR
-221 VSLPEYFP
+221 VALPEYFP
-229 PVNLAQ
+229 PMDLAQ
-235 ERKEDLQVE
+235 EKKEDLQAE
-244 TGFGSEEKSD
+244 TGFGIGENSD
-254 FFDFPAIGD
+254 FFGFSSVGD
-263 FSEPKGVRES
+263 FSEPKEVRES
-273 EIRETSRTHESSNS
+273 EIIEADHSHKPSSS
-287 MKQNA
+287 TKQNA

-308 KEEARVSDNRIDTA
+308 KEEPGISDNRIDTA

-334 PGGLFDSEASTESV
+334 PGGLFDSEPNKEAV
-348 GNDMGLFDFDQDI
+348 GNDMGLFDTDRDLV
-361 GSIEEVDKMKSSA
+361 SNEEVDKLQSSA

-389 PYSGALLPPPT
+389 PYTGELLPPPT
-400 DEAVRQECRAG
+400 DEAVRKECRAG
-411 VVRQARARQELRSQ
+411 VVRQARARQELRSR
-425 RSSELGIQAANLEDY
+425 RSSELGIQTTNLEDY

-445 LASTMSGTRAV
+445 LASTMSGTGST
-456 KSSRSRG
+456 KSIRRRG
-463 TSGGWLSRLL
+463 SSGGWLSRLL

-479 DRRESG
+479 DGRDSG
-485 KSTSSEI
+485 KRASSVIEI
-492 ETERFQTSQH
+492 ERFQTSQH
-502 MRLRSDQEHQAEL
+502 MRLRSDQDHQAEL
-515 TSRIRAMRNTNIGSS
+515 TSRIRTMRNTNIGSS
-530 TAKDKLDSIVR
+530 TARDKLDSIVR
-541 SLSGERKEHAIM
+541 NLSGERNDNAVT

-559 SLKFGQLK
+559 SLKFSQLK
-567 PTSSKD
+567 PTSSRD

>member
-1 MLEMLCVNGN
+1 
-11 SAKIKVLRTNAE
+11 
-23 LVHNLPCPY
+23 
-32 TLDWMLKAR
+32 
-41 MGLAGPKG
+41 MGLAGPMG
-49 PTEKRSSEL
+49 PTEKRRSEL

-117 VAMYLGITTIVAPIS
+117 IAIYLGITTIVAPMS

-139 ASIIL
+139 ASIIF

-152 ILAIETGSGDRHLI
+152 ILAIETGSGDRHLV

-193 LGLENLESEVPVFPS
+193 IGLESLESEVPVFPS
-208 IRDATGQLGQQSL
+208 IRDATGQLGQESG

-229 PVNLAQ
+229 PVNISQ
-235 ERKEDLQVE
+235 DRKEDSQVE
-244 TGFGSEEKSD
+244 TRFDREERSD
-254 FFDFPAIGD
+254 FFDFPSMGD
-263 FSEPKGVRES
+263 FSKPKEVDEA
-273 EIRETSRTHESSNS
+273 EIGGSIRPDVPVSST
-287 MKQNA
+287 KQNA
-292 YERAWGVTEA
+292 YERAWGVAEA
-302 PNWYQE
+302 PNWYNE
-308 KEEARVSDNRIDTA
+308 KEKDRASDSRIDTA

-334 PGGLFDSEASTESV
+334 PGGLFDSEVSSESV
-348 GNDMGLFDFDQDI
+348 GNGMGLFDFDQDVI
-361 GSIEEVDKMKSSA
+361 SVEEEDRVRSSS

-389 PYSGALLPPPT
+389 PYSGAFLPPPT
-400 DEAVRQECRAG
+400 EEAVRQECRAG
-411 VVRQARARQELRSQ
+411 VVRQARARQELRNQ
-425 RSSELGIQAANLEDY
+425 GSSELPIQAANLEDY

-445 LASTMSGTRAV
+445 LASTMSGSRA
-456 KSSRSRG
+456 KNSNRSSG
-463 TSGGWLSRLL
+463 ASGGWLSRLL

-479 DRRESG
+479 DRRGSG
-485 KSTSSEI
+485 KRGSSEI

-502 MRLRSDQEHQAEL
+502 MRLRSDQDHQAEL
-515 TSRIRAMRNTNIGSS
+515 TSRIRAMRNTNIGTS

-541 SLSGERKEHAIM
+541 NLSGERNERAIM
-553 IDGPND
+553 IDGTND
-559 SLKFGQLK
+559 SLKFSQLK

>member
-1 MLEMLCVNGN
+1 MLG
-11 SAKIKVLRTNAE
+11 
-23 LVHNLPCPY
+23 
-32 TLDWMLKAR
+32 DW
-41 MGLAGPKG
+41 MGLAGPMG
-49 PTEKRSSEL
+49 PTEKRRSEL

-88 GVRLDLSAIERMRHL
+88 GVRLDLSAIDRMRHL

-117 VAMYLGITTIVAPIS
+117 IAIYLGITTIVAPIS
-132 WLAVGTG
+132 WLAVGIG

-166 SGSESNLLKL
+166 SGNESNLLKL

-208 IRDATGQLGQQSL
+208 IRDANGQLGQKSE

-229 PVNLAQ
+229 QMNLAQ
-235 ERKEDLQVE
+235 ERKEGLQAE
-244 TGFGSEEKSD
+244 TGFGMEGKSD
-254 FFDFPAIGD
+254 FFGFPSVGG
-263 FSEPKGVRES
+263 FSEHQEVGES
-273 EIRETSRTHESSNS
+273 EVKEAINSHGPSSS
-287 MKQNA
+287 TKQNA

-308 KEEARVSDNRIDTA
+308 KEEAKISDNRIDTA
-322 FSDAAKGLDMFA
+322 FSDAAKDLDMFA
-334 PGGLFDSEASTESV
+334 PGGLFDSEPSTESV
-348 GNDMGLFDFDQDI
+348 GNEMGLFDFDRDEVPV
-361 GSIEEVDKMKSSA
+361 EEVDKLQSSA

-389 PYSGALLPPPT
+389 PYSRALLPPPT
-400 DEAVRQECRAG
+400 DEAVREECRAG
-411 VVRQARARQELRSQ
+411 VVRQARARQELRSR
-425 RSSELGIQAANLEDY
+425 RSSELGIQTTNLEDY

-445 LASTMSGTRAV
+445 LASTMSGAGAAKSTR
-456 KSSRSRG
+456 RIG

-479 DRRESG
+479 DGRESG
-485 KSTSSEI
+485 KRTSSEI

-502 MRLRSDQEHQAEL
+502 MRLRSDQDHQSEL
-515 TSRIRAMRNTNIGSS
+515 TSRIRALRNTNIGSS

-541 SLSGERKEHAIM
+541 NLSGERNENRVMFDA
-553 IDGPND
+553 PND
-559 SLKFGQLK
+559 SLKFSQLK
-567 PTSSKD
+567 PTSSRD

>member
-1 MLEMLCVNGN
+1 
-11 SAKIKVLRTNAE
+11 
-23 LVHNLPCPY
+23 
-32 TLDWMLKAR
+32 
-41 MGLAGPKG
+41 MGLAGPMG
-49 PTEKRSSEL
+49 PTEKRRSEL

-88 GVRLDLSAIERMRHL
+88 GVRLDLSAIDRMRHL

-117 VAMYLGITTIVAPIS
+117 IAIYLGITTIVAPIS

-152 ILAIETGSGDRHLI
+152 ILAIETGSGDRHLV

-208 IRDATGQLGQQSL
+208 IRDATGQLGQQSR

-229 PVNLAQ
+229 PMDLAQ
-235 ERKEDLQVE
+235 ERKEDLQAE
-244 TGFGSEEKSD
+244 TGFGIEEKSD
-254 FFDFPAIGD
+254 FFSFPSVED
-263 FSEPKGVRES
+263 FSKPEEVREP
-273 EIRETSRTHESSNS
+273 EIREASHAQESGSS
-287 MKQNA
+287 TKQNA

-308 KEEARVSDNRIDTA
+308 KEEPSISDNRIDTA

-348 GNDMGLFDFDQDI
+348 GNDMGLFDFDRDVVAVQ
-361 GSIEEVDKMKSSA
+361 EVDKLQSSA

-411 VVRQARARQELRSQ
+411 VVRQARARQELRSR
-425 RSSELGIQAANLEDY
+425 RSSELGIQTTNLEDY

-445 LASTMSGTRAV
+445 LASTMSGTGAT
-456 KSSRSRG
+456 KSIRRRG
-463 TSGGWLSRLL
+463 SSGGWLSRLL

-479 DRRESG
+479 DGRVSG
-485 KSTSSEI
+485 KRTSSEI

-502 MRLRSDQEHQAEL
+502 MRLRSDQDHQAEL
-515 TSRIRAMRNTNIGSS
+515 TSRIRTMRNTNIGSS

-541 SLSGERKEHAIM
+541 NLSGERNENAVT

-559 SLKFGQLK
+559 SLKFSQLK
-567 PTSSKD
+567 PTSSRD

>member
-1 MLEMLCVNGN
+1 
-11 SAKIKVLRTNAE
+11 
-23 LVHNLPCPY
+23 
-32 TLDWMLKAR
+32 
-41 MGLAGPKG
+41 MGLAGPMG
-49 PTEKRSSEL
+49 PTEKRRSEL

-88 GVRLDLSAIERMRHL
+88 GVRLDLSAIDRMRHL

-117 VAMYLGITTIVAPIS
+117 IAIYLGITTIVAPIS

-208 IRDATGQLGQQSL
+208 IRDATGQLGQQSR

-229 PVNLAQ
+229 PIDLAQ
-235 ERKEDLQVE
+235 ERKEDLQAK
-244 TGFGSEEKSD
+244 TGFGIEEKSD
-254 FFDFPAIGD
+254 FFSFPSVED
-263 FSEPKGVRES
+263 FSKPEEVREP
-273 EIRETSRTHESSNS
+273 EIREASHAQESGSS
-287 MKQNA
+287 TKQNA

-308 KEEARVSDNRIDTA
+308 KEEPSISDNRIDTA

-348 GNDMGLFDFDQDI
+348 GNDMGLFDFDRDLVAV
-361 GSIEEVDKMKSSA
+361 EEVDKLQSSA

-411 VVRQARARQELRSQ
+411 VVRQARARQELRSR
-425 RSSELGIQAANLEDY
+425 RSSELGIQTTNLEDY

-445 LASTMSGTRAV
+445 LASTMSGTGTT
-456 KSSRSRG
+456 KSIRRRG
-463 TSGGWLSRLL
+463 SSGGWLSRLL

-479 DRRESG
+479 DGRVSG
-485 KSTSSEI
+485 KRTSSEI

-502 MRLRSDQEHQAEL
+502 MRLRSDQDHQAEL
-515 TSRIRAMRNTNIGSS
+515 TSRIRTMRNTNIGSS

-541 SLSGERKEHAIM
+541 NLSGERNENAVT

-559 SLKFGQLK
+559 SLKFSQLK
-567 PTSSKD
+567 PTSSRD
-573 DPNPLPGLRRLG
+573 EPNPLPGLRRLG

>member
-1 MLEMLCVNGN
+1 
-11 SAKIKVLRTNAE
+11 
-23 LVHNLPCPY
+23 
-32 TLDWMLKAR
+32 
-41 MGLAGPKG
+41 MGLAGPMG
-49 PTEKRSSEL
+49 PTEKRRSEL

-88 GVRLDLSAIERMRHL
+88 GVRLDLSAIDRMRHL

-117 VAMYLGITTIVAPIS
+117 IAIYLGITTIVAPIS

-152 ILAIETGSGDRHLI
+152 ILAIETGSGDRHLV

-208 IRDATGQLGQQSL
+208 IRDATGQLGQQSR

-229 PVNLAQ
+229 PMDLAQ
-235 ERKEDLQVE
+235 ERKEDLQAE
-244 TGFGSEEKSD
+244 TGFGIEEKSD
-254 FFDFPAIGD
+254 FFSFPSVED
-263 FSEPKGVRES
+263 FSKPEEVREP
-273 EIRETSRTHESSNS
+273 EIREASHAQESGSS
-287 MKQNA
+287 TKQNA

-308 KEEARVSDNRIDTA
+308 KEEPSISDNRIDTA

-348 GNDMGLFDFDQDI
+348 GNDMGLFDFDRDLVAV
-361 GSIEEVDKMKSSA
+361 EEVDKLQSSA

-400 DEAVRQECRAG
+400 DEAVRDECRAG
-411 VVRQARARQELRSQ
+411 VVRQARARQELRSR
-425 RSSELGIQAANLEDY
+425 RSSELGIQTTNLEDY

-445 LASTMSGTRAV
+445 LASTMTGTGAT
-456 KSSRSRG
+456 KSIRRRG
-463 TSGGWLSRLL
+463 SSGGWLSRLL

-479 DRRESG
+479 DGRESG
-485 KSTSSEI
+485 KRTSSEI
-492 ETERFQTSQH
+492 EVERFQTSQH
-502 MRLRSDQEHQAEL
+502 MRLRSDQDHQAEL
-515 TSRIRAMRNTNIGSS
+515 TSRIRTMRNTNIGSS

-541 SLSGERKEHAIM
+541 NLSGERNENAVT

-559 SLKFGQLK
+559 SLKFSQLK
-567 PTSSKD
+567 PTSSRD

>member
-1 MLEMLCVNGN
+1 
-11 SAKIKVLRTNAE
+11 
-23 LVHNLPCPY
+23 
-32 TLDWMLKAR
+32 
-41 MGLAGPKG
+41 MGLAGPMG
-49 PTEKRSSEL
+49 PTEKRRAEL

-88 GVRLDLSAIERMRHL
+88 GVRLDLSAIDRMRHL

-117 VAMYLGITTIVAPIS
+117 IAIYLGITTIVAPIS

-152 ILAIETGSGDRHLI
+152 ILAIETGSGDRHLV

-208 IRDATGQLGQQSL
+208 IRDATGQLGQQSQ

-229 PVNLAQ
+229 PMDLAQ
-235 ERKEDLQVE
+235 ERKEDLQAE
-244 TGFGSEEKSD
+244 TGFGTEEKSD
-254 FFDFPAIGD
+254 LFGFPTVVD
-263 FSEPKGVRES
+263 FSEPEEDRER
-273 EIRETSRTHESSNS
+273 EIREASQSQQSSS
-287 MKQNA
+287 STKQNA

-308 KEEARVSDNRIDTA
+308 KEEPSISDNRIDTA

-348 GNDMGLFDFDQDI
+348 GNDMGLFDFDRDVVAVQ
-361 GSIEEVDKMKSSA
+361 EVDKLQSSA

-411 VVRQARARQELRSQ
+411 VVRKARARQELRSR
-425 RSSELGIQAANLEDY
+425 RSSELGIQTTNLEDY

-445 LASTMSGTRAV
+445 LASTMSGTGTT
-456 KSSRSRG
+456 KSIRRRG
-463 TSGGWLSRLL
+463 SSGGGWLSRLL

-479 DRRESG
+479 DGRVSG
-485 KSTSSEI
+485 KRTSSEI

-502 MRLRSDQEHQAEL
+502 MRLRSDQDHQAEL
-515 TSRIRAMRNTNIGSS
+515 TSRIRTMRNTNIGSS

-541 SLSGERKEHAIM
+541 NLSGERNENAVT

-559 SLKFGQLK
+559 SLKFSQLK
-567 PTSSKD
+567 PTSSRD

>member
-1 MLEMLCVNGN
+1 
-11 SAKIKVLRTNAE
+11 
-23 LVHNLPCPY
+23 
-32 TLDWMLKAR
+32 
-41 MGLAGPKG
+41 MGLAGPMG
-49 PTEKRSSEL
+49 PTEKRRSEL

-88 GVRLDLSAIERMRHL
+88 GVRLDLSAIDRMRHL

-117 VAMYLGITTIVAPIS
+117 IAVYLGITTIVAPIS

-166 SGSESNLLKL
+166 SGSESSLLKL

-208 IRDATGQLGQQSL
+208 IRDATGQLGQQPR
-221 VSLPEYFP
+221 VALPEYFP
-229 PVNLAQ
+229 PMDLAQ
-235 ERKEDLQVE
+235 EKKEDLQAE
-244 TGFGSEEKSD
+244 TGFGIGENSD
-254 FFDFPAIGD
+254 FFGFSSVGD
-263 FSEPKGVRES
+263 FSEPKEVRES
-273 EIRETSRTHESSNS
+273 EIIEADQSHKPSSS
-287 MKQNA
+287 TKQNA

-308 KEEARVSDNRIDTA
+308 KEEPGISDNRIDTA

-334 PGGLFDSEASTESV
+334 PGGLFHSEANKEAV
-348 GNDMGLFDFDQDI
+348 GNDMGLFDTDRDLV
-361 GSIEEVDKMKSSA
+361 SNEEVDKLQSSA

-389 PYSGALLPPPT
+389 PYTGELLPPPT
-400 DEAVRQECRAG
+400 DEAVRKECRAG
-411 VVRQARARQELRSQ
+411 VVRQARARQELRSR
-425 RSSELGIQAANLEDY
+425 RSSELGIQTTNLEDY

-445 LASTMSGTRAV
+445 LASTMSGTGST
-456 KSSRSRG
+456 KSIRRRG
-463 TSGGWLSRLL
+463 SSGGWLSRLL

-479 DRRESG
+479 DGRDSG
-485 KSTSSEI
+485 KRASSVIEI
-492 ETERFQTSQH
+492 ERFQTSQH
-502 MRLRSDQEHQAEL
+502 MRLRSDQDHQAEL
-515 TSRIRAMRNTNIGSS
+515 TSRIRTMRNTNIGSS
-530 TAKDKLDSIVR
+530 TARDKLDSIVR
-541 SLSGERKEHAIM
+541 NLSGERNDNAVT

-559 SLKFGQLK
+559 SLKFSQLK
-567 PTSSKD
+567 PTSSRD

>member
-1 MLEMLCVNGN
+1 ML
-11 SAKIKVLRTNAE
+11 T
-23 LVHNLPCPY
+23 
-32 TLDWMLKAR
+32 AR
-41 MGLAGPKG
+41 MGLAGPMG
-49 PTEKRSSEL
+49 PTEKRRSEL

-88 GVRLDLSAIERMRHL
+88 GVRLDLSAIDRMRHL

-117 VAMYLGITTIVAPIS
+117 IAIYLGITTIVAPIS

-144 ANVVSRYS
+144 ANLVSRYS

-208 IRDATGQLGQQSL
+208 ISDASGQLGQQSR

-229 PVNLAQ
+229 QMSLAQ
-235 ERKEDLQVE
+235 ERKEDLQPE
-244 TGFGSEEKSD
+244 TGFVMDEKSD
-254 FFDFPAIGD
+254 SFGFPSIGG
-263 FSEPKGVRES
+263 FSEPGEVGEY
-273 EIRETSRTHESSNS
+273 EIREAIDPHGPSSS
-287 MKQNA
+287 TKQNA

-308 KEEARVSDNRIDTA
+308 KEEAKISDNRINTA
-322 FSDAAKGLDMFA
+322 FSDAAKDLDMFA
-334 PGGLFDSEASTESV
+334 PGGLFDSEASTETV
-348 GNDMGLFDFDQDI
+348 GNEMGLFDFDRDVVAV
-361 GSIEEVDKMKSSA
+361 EEVDKPQSSA

-389 PYSGALLPPPT
+389 PYSGGLLPPPT
-400 DEAVRQECRAG
+400 DEAVREECRAG
-411 VVRQARARQELRSQ
+411 VVRQARARQELRNQ
-425 RSSELGIQAANLEDY
+425 RYSELGIQATNLEDY

-445 LASTMSGTRAV
+445 LASTMSGTGAA
-456 KSSRSRG
+456 KSIRRRG
-463 TSGGWLSRLL
+463 ASGGWLARLL

-479 DRRESG
+479 DGRESG
-485 KSTSSEI
+485 NRTSSGI

-502 MRLRSDQEHQAEL
+502 VRLRSDQDHQSEL
-515 TSRIRAMRNTNIGSS
+515 TSRIRTLRNTNIGSS
-530 TAKDKLDSIVR
+530 TAKDKLDTIVR
-541 SLSGERKEHAIM
+541 NLSGERNENRFIV
-553 IDGPND
+553 DGPND
-559 SLKFGQLK
+559 SLKFSQLK
-567 PTSSKD
+567 PTSSRD

>member
-1 MLEMLCVNGN
+1 
-11 SAKIKVLRTNAE
+11 
-23 LVHNLPCPY
+23 
-32 TLDWMLKAR
+32 
-41 MGLAGPKG
+41 MGLAGPMG
-49 PTEKRSSEL
+49 PTEKRRSEL

-88 GVRLDLSAIERMRHL
+88 GVRLDLSAIDRMRHL

-117 VAMYLGITTIVAPIS
+117 IAIYLGITTIVAPIS

-152 ILAIETGSGDRHLI
+152 ILAIETGSGDRHLV

-208 IRDATGQLGQQSL
+208 IRDATGQLGQQSQ

-229 PVNLAQ
+229 PMDLAQ
-235 ERKEDLQVE
+235 ERKEDLQTE
-244 TGFGSEEKSD
+244 TGFGTDEKSD
-254 FFDFPAIGD
+254 LFGFPTVVD
-263 FSEPKGVRES
+263 FSEPEEDRER
-273 EIRETSRTHESSNS
+273 EIREASHAQQSSS
-287 MKQNA
+287 STKQNA

-308 KEEARVSDNRIDTA
+308 KEEPSISDNRIDTA

-348 GNDMGLFDFDQDI
+348 GNDMGLFDFDRDVVAVQ
-361 GSIEEVDKMKSSA
+361 EVDKLQSSA

-400 DEAVRQECRAG
+400 DEAVRDECRAG
-411 VVRQARARQELRSQ
+411 VVRQARARQELRSR
-425 RSSELGIQAANLEDY
+425 RSSELGIQTTNLEDY

-445 LASTMSGTRAV
+445 LASTMTGTGAT
-456 KSSRSRG
+456 KSIRRRG
-463 TSGGWLSRLL
+463 SSGGWLSRLL

-479 DRRESG
+479 DGRESG
-485 KSTSSEI
+485 KRTSSEI
-492 ETERFQTSQH
+492 EVERFQTSQH
-502 MRLRSDQEHQAEL
+502 MRLRSDQDHQAEL
-515 TSRIRAMRNTNIGSS
+515 TSRIRTMRNTNIGSS

-541 SLSGERKEHAIM
+541 NLSGERNENAVTIE
-553 IDGPND
+553 GPND
-559 SLKFGQLK
+559 SLKFSQLK
-567 PTSSKD
+567 PTSSRD
-573 DPNPLPGLRRLG
+573 EPNPLPGLRRLG

>member
-1 MLEMLCVNGN
+1 
-11 SAKIKVLRTNAE
+11 
-23 LVHNLPCPY
+23 
-32 TLDWMLKAR
+32 
-41 MGLAGPKG
+41 MGLAGPMG
-49 PTEKRSSEL
+49 PTEKRRSEL

-88 GVRLDLSAIERMRHL
+88 GVRLDLSAIDRMRHL

-117 VAMYLGITTIVAPIS
+117 IAIYLGITTIVAPIS

-208 IRDATGQLGQQSL
+208 IRDATGQLGQQSQ

-229 PVNLAQ
+229 PMDLAQ
-235 ERKEDLQVE
+235 ERKEDLQAK
-244 TGFGSEEKSD
+244 TGFGIEEKSD
-254 FFDFPAIGD
+254 FFSFPSVED
-263 FSEPKGVRES
+263 FSKPEEVREP
-273 EIRETSRTHESSNS
+273 EIREASHAQESGSS
-287 MKQNA
+287 TKQNA

-308 KEEARVSDNRIDTA
+308 KEEPSISDNRIDTA

-348 GNDMGLFDFDQDI
+348 GNDMGLFDFDRDLVAV
-361 GSIEEVDKMKSSA
+361 EEVDKLQSSA

-411 VVRQARARQELRSQ
+411 VVRQARARQELRSR
-425 RSSELGIQAANLEDY
+425 RSSELGIQTTNLEDY

-445 LASTMSGTRAV
+445 LASTMSGTGAT
-456 KSSRSRG
+456 KSIRRRG
-463 TSGGWLSRLL
+463 ASGGWLSRLL

-479 DRRESG
+479 DGRVSG
-485 KSTSSEI
+485 KRTSSEI

-502 MRLRSDQEHQAEL
+502 MRLRSDQDHQAEL
-515 TSRIRAMRNTNIGSS
+515 TSRIRTMRNTNIGSS

-541 SLSGERKEHAIM
+541 NLSGERNENAVT

-559 SLKFGQLK
+559 SLKFSQLK
-567 PTSSKD
+567 PTSSRD

>member
-1 MLEMLCVNGN
+1 ML
-11 SAKIKVLRTNAE
+11 T
-23 LVHNLPCPY
+23 
-32 TLDWMLKAR
+32 AR
-41 MGLAGPKG
+41 MGLAGPMG
-49 PTEKRSSEL
+49 PTEKRRSEL

-88 GVRLDLSAIERMRHL
+88 GVRLDLSAIDRMRHL

-117 VAMYLGITTIVAPIS
+117 IAIYLGITTIVAPIS

-144 ANVVSRYS
+144 ANLVSRYS

-208 IRDATGQLGQQSL
+208 ISDASGQLGQQSR

-229 PVNLAQ
+229 QMSLAQ
-235 ERKEDLQVE
+235 ERKEDLQPE
-244 TGFGSEEKSD
+244 TGFVMDEKSD
-254 FFDFPAIGD
+254 SLGFPSIGG
-263 FSEPKGVRES
+263 FSEPGEVGEY
-273 EIRETSRTHESSNS
+273 EIREAIDTHGPGSST
-287 MKQNA
+287 KQNA

-308 KEEARVSDNRIDTA
+308 KEEAKISDNRINTA
-322 FSDAAKGLDMFA
+322 FSDAAKDLDMFA
-334 PGGLFDSEASTESV
+334 PGGLFDSEASTETV
-348 GNDMGLFDFDQDI
+348 GNEMGLFDFDRDVVDV
-361 GSIEEVDKMKSSA
+361 EEVDKPQSSA

-389 PYSGALLPPPT
+389 PYSGGLLPPPT
-400 DEAVRQECRAG
+400 DEAVREECRAG
-411 VVRQARARQELRSQ
+411 VVRQARARQELRNQ
-425 RSSELGIQAANLEDY
+425 RYSELGIQATNLEDY

-445 LASTMSGTRAV
+445 LASTMSGTGAA
-456 KSSRSRG
+456 KSIRRRG
-463 TSGGWLSRLL
+463 ASGGWLARLL

-479 DRRESG
+479 DGRES
-485 KSTSSEI
+485 SNRTSSEI

-502 MRLRSDQEHQAEL
+502 VRLRSDQDHQSEL
-515 TSRIRAMRNTNIGSS
+515 TSRIRTLRNTNIGSS

-541 SLSGERKEHAIM
+541 NLSGERNENRFIV
-553 IDGPND
+553 DGPND
-559 SLKFGQLK
+559 SLKFSQLK
-567 PTSSKD
+567 PTSSRD

>member
-1 MLEMLCVNGN
+1 
-11 SAKIKVLRTNAE
+11 
-23 LVHNLPCPY
+23 
-32 TLDWMLKAR
+32 
-41 MGLAGPKG
+41 MGLAGPMG
-49 PTEKRSSEL
+49 PTEKRRSEL

-88 GVRLDLSAIERMRHL
+88 GVRLDLSAIDRMRHL

-117 VAMYLGITTIVAPIS
+117 IAIYLGITTIVAPIS

-208 IRDATGQLGQQSL
+208 IRDATGQLGQQSR

-229 PVNLAQ
+229 PIDLAQ
-235 ERKEDLQVE
+235 ERKEDLQAK
-244 TGFGSEEKSD
+244 TGFGIEENSD
-254 FFDFPAIGD
+254 FFSFPSVED
-263 FSEPKGVRES
+263 FSKPEEVREP
-273 EIRETSRTHESSNS
+273 EIREASHAQESGSS
-287 MKQNA
+287 TKQNA

-308 KEEARVSDNRIDTA
+308 KEEPSISDNRIDTA

-348 GNDMGLFDFDQDI
+348 GNDMGLFDFDRDLVAV
-361 GSIEEVDKMKSSA
+361 EEVDKLQSSA

-411 VVRQARARQELRSQ
+411 VVRQARARQELRSR
-425 RSSELGIQAANLEDY
+425 RSSELGIQTTNLEDY

-445 LASTMSGTRAV
+445 LASTMSGTGTT
-456 KSSRSRG
+456 KSIRRRG
-463 TSGGWLSRLL
+463 SSGGWLSRLL

-479 DRRESG
+479 DGRVSG
-485 KSTSSEI
+485 KRTSSEI

-502 MRLRSDQEHQAEL
+502 MRLRSDQDHQAEL
-515 TSRIRAMRNTNIGSS
+515 TSRIRTMRNTNIGSS

-541 SLSGERKEHAIM
+541 NLSGERNENAVT

-559 SLKFGQLK
+559 SLKFSQLK
-567 PTSSKD
+567 PTSSRD

>member
-1 MLEMLCVNGN
+1 
-11 SAKIKVLRTNAE
+11 
-23 LVHNLPCPY
+23 
-32 TLDWMLKAR
+32 
-41 MGLAGPKG
+41 MGLAGPMG
-49 PTEKRSSEL
+49 PTEKRRSEL

-88 GVRLDLSAIERMRHL
+88 GVRLDLSAIDRMRHL

-117 VAMYLGITTIVAPIS
+117 IAIYLGITTIVAPIS

-208 IRDATGQLGQQSL
+208 IRDATGQLGQQSR

-229 PVNLAQ
+229 PMDLAQ
-235 ERKEDLQVE
+235 ERKEDLQAE
-244 TGFGSEEKSD
+244 TGFGIEEKSD
-254 FFDFPAIGD
+254 FFSFPSVED
-263 FSEPKGVRES
+263 FSKPEEVREP
-273 EIRETSRTHESSNS
+273 EIREASHAQESGSS
-287 MKQNA
+287 TKQNA

-308 KEEARVSDNRIDTA
+308 KEEPSISDNRIDTA
-322 FSDAAKGLDMFA
+322 FSDAARGLDMFA

-348 GNDMGLFDFDQDI
+348 GNDMGLFDFDRDVVAV
-361 GSIEEVDKMKSSA
+361 EEVDKLQSSA

-411 VVRQARARQELRSQ
+411 VVRQARARQELRS
-425 RSSELGIQAANLEDY
+425 RRTSELGIQTTSLEDY

-445 LASTMSGTRAV
+445 LASTMSGTGTTKTIR
-456 KSSRSRG
+456 RG
-463 TSGGWLSRLL
+463 GSSGGWLSRLL

-479 DRRESG
+479 DGRVSG
-485 KSTSSEI
+485 KRTSSEI

-502 MRLRSDQEHQAEL
+502 MRLRSDQDHQAEL
-515 TSRIRAMRNTNIGSS
+515 TSRIRTMRNTNIGSS

-541 SLSGERKEHAIM
+541 NLSGERNENAVT

-559 SLKFGQLK
+559 SLKFSQLK
-567 PTSSKD
+567 PTSSRD
-573 DPNPLPGLRRLG
+573 EPNPLPGLRRLG

>member
-1 MLEMLCVNGN
+1 
-11 SAKIKVLRTNAE
+11 
-23 LVHNLPCPY
+23 
-32 TLDWMLKAR
+32 
-41 MGLAGPKG
+41 MGLAGPMG
-49 PTEKRSSEL
+49 PTEKRRSEL

-88 GVRLDLSAIERMRHL
+88 GVRLDLSAIDRMRHL

-117 VAMYLGITTIVAPIS
+117 IAIYLGITTIVAPIS

-152 ILAIETGSGDRHLI
+152 ILAIETGSGDRHLV

-208 IRDATGQLGQQSL
+208 IRDATGQLGQQSQ

-229 PVNLAQ
+229 PMDLAQ
-235 ERKEDLQVE
+235 ERTEDLQAE
-244 TGFGSEEKSD
+244 TGFGIEEKSD
-254 FFDFPAIGD
+254 FFSFPSVED
-263 FSEPKGVRES
+263 FSKPEEVRVP
-273 EIRETSRTHESSNS
+273 EIREASHAQESGSS
-287 MKQNA
+287 TKQNA

-308 KEEARVSDNRIDTA
+308 KEEPSISDNRIDTA

-348 GNDMGLFDFDQDI
+348 GNDMWLFDFDRDVVAV
-361 GSIEEVDKMKSSA
+361 EEVDKLQSSA
-374 QMIKRAHEEFGAPSE
+374 QMIKRAHEEVGAPSE

-400 DEAVRQECRAG
+400 DEAVREECRAG
-411 VVRQARARQELRSQ
+411 VVRQARARQELRSR
-425 RSSELGIQAANLEDY
+425 RSSELGIQTTNLEDY

-445 LASTMSGTRAV
+445 LASTMSGTGAT
-456 KSSRSRG
+456 KSIRRRG
-463 TSGGWLSRLL
+463 ASGGWLSRLL
-473 SPSSSL
+473 RPSSSL
-479 DRRESG
+479 DGRDSG
-485 KSTSSEI
+485 KRTSSEI

-502 MRLRSDQEHQAEL
+502 MRLRSDQDHQAEL
-515 TSRIRAMRNTNIGSS
+515 TSRIRTMRNTNIGSS

-541 SLSGERKEHAIM
+541 NLSGERNENAVT

-559 SLKFGQLK
+559 SLKFSQLK
-567 PTSSKD
+567 PTSSRD

>member
-1 MLEMLCVNGN
+1 ML
-11 SAKIKVLRTNAE
+11 T
-23 LVHNLPCPY
+23 
-32 TLDWMLKAR
+32 AR
-41 MGLAGPKG
+41 MGLAGPMG
-49 PTEKRSSEL
+49 PTEKRRSEL

-88 GVRLDLSAIERMRHL
+88 GVRLDLSAIDRMRHL

-117 VAMYLGITTIVAPIS
+117 IAIYLGITTIVAPIS

-144 ANVVSRYS
+144 ANLVSRYS

-208 IRDATGQLGQQSL
+208 ISDASGQLGQQSR

-229 PVNLAQ
+229 QMSLAQ
-235 ERKEDLQVE
+235 ERKEDLQSE
-244 TGFGSEEKSD
+244 TGFGMDEKSD
-254 FFDFPAIGD
+254 SFGFPSIGG
-263 FSEPKGVRES
+263 FSEPGEVGEY
-273 EIRETSRTHESSNS
+273 EIREENNPHGPSSS
-287 MKQNA
+287 TKQNA

-322 FSDAAKGLDMFA
+322 FSDAAKDLDMFA
-334 PGGLFDSEASTESV
+334 PGGLFDSEASTETV
-348 GNDMGLFDFDQDI
+348 GNEMGLFDFDRDVVAV
-361 GSIEEVDKMKSSA
+361 EEVDKPQSSA

-400 DEAVRQECRAG
+400 DEAVREECRAG
-411 VVRQARARQELRSQ
+411 VVRQARARQELRSR
-425 RSSELGIQAANLEDY
+425 RSNELGIQATNLEDY

-445 LASTMSGTRAV
+445 LASTMSGTGAT
-456 KSSRSRG
+456 KSIRRRG
-463 TSGGWLSRLL
+463 ASGGWLSRLL

-479 DRRESG
+479 DGRESR
-485 KSTSSEI
+485 KRTSSEI

-502 MRLRSDQEHQAEL
+502 MRLRSDQDHQSEL
-515 TSRIRAMRNTNIGSS
+515 TSRIRTLRNTNIGSS

-541 SLSGERKEHAIM
+541 NLSGERNENRFM

-559 SLKFGQLK
+559 SLKFSQLK
-567 PTSSKD
+567 PTSSRD